1 MIKNSRKF
9 STKSVNGFSRGFA
22 FECLVPTIGEWN
34 TSQTG
39 GYSRP
44 AGVVDPFTLSSLP
57 SKSQIHQWKTVIDH
71 PASGR
76 TSYIETCYG
85 KVDLNCIN
93 HLTRLH
99 TAKDIQ
105 KSVEEELKWFSQP
118 YRKPETVVEHP
129 PANHVA
135 KFQRLLYCERYDEI
149 LKYCEM
155 SPNELAMLCLYRW
168 VSSDHIC
175 WLMRTLNNLQN
186 NTSFVYLNNELHK
199 NHKTHKN
206 TPSNFSFA
214 INVGKNQRGN
224 TYFGTYGHPGNH
236 WSMCHVNVSERKII
250 YCDSLGWPAPSDIL
264 SRLDKY
270 IKTVNNNASV
280 EEYTLVFAH
289 DPKSKSPVTGAHK
302 CNKTCAQNYPLQ
314 TCGNIC
320 GIVVLVVSTIACFN
334 IVLQRPYK

>member
-9 STKSVNGFSRGFA
+9 STKSVNGFSR
-22 FECLVPTIGEWN
+22 
-34 TSQTG
+34 

-71 PASGR
+71 PASKR
-76 TSYIETCYG
+76 TSYIETCYE

-105 KSVEEELKWFSQP
+105 KSVEEELLKWFSQP

-135 KFQRLLYCERYDEI
+135 KFQRLLYCERYDCYIVKEI

-155 SPNELAMLCLYRW
+155 SPNELAMLCMYRW
-168 VSSDHIC
+168 VSSDHIR
-175 WLMRTLNNLQN
+175 WLIRTLNNLQN

-199 NHKTHKN
+199 NPKTHKN

-214 INVGKNQRGN
+214 INVGKDQRGN
-224 TYFGTYGHPGNH
+224 TYFGTYDHPGNH
-236 WSMCHVNVSERKII
+236 WSMCHVNVSERKIV
-250 YCDSLGWPAPSDIL
+250 Y
-264 SRLDKY
+264 RVYK
-270 IKTVNNNASV
+270 KN
-280 EEYTLVFAH
+280 
-289 DPKSKSPVTGAHK
+289 GAHLLCQIISK
-302 CNKTCAQNYPLQ
+302 LLKLIAQFWTCFKPRSFLFRTSRNSY
-314 TCGNIC
+314 
-320 GIVVLVVSTIACFN
+320 FN
-334 IVLQRPYK
+334 SQ